1 MHYARVGFTE
11 DLAMSEHGLDEILES
26 LYRLVKPFLLF
37 AQKPSSKMSSC
48 PIDCDHNRYKSEQI
62 DHSLKITYIP
72 KDLTSWNH
80 AYENLPLIFSP
91 SLFQPFN
98 QERYDLVKIAD
109 DT

>member
-11 DLAMSEHGLDEILES
+11 DWAMSEHGLDEILES

-37 AQKPSSKMSSC
+37 AQRPSSKMSSC

-62 DHSLKITYIP
+62 DHRLKIAHIP

-80 AYENLPLIFSP
+80 AYENPPLVFSLSP
-91 SLFQPFN
+91 VQSG
-98 QERYDLVKIAD
+98 EV
-109 DT
+109 